1 MAETKPAAGGPASQ
15 GRPPAE
21 MSFEEAL
28 AELESVVT
36 RLERGD
42 VALDESIALY
52 ERGAAL
58 RARCAAKL
66 EEAEERVRRITLQ
79 DGEPKGTQPFDAG

>member
-1 MAETKPAAGGPASQ
+1 MKEI
-15 GRPPAE
+15 AE
-21 MSFEEAL
+21 MTFEEAL

-42 VALDESIALY
+42 VALDESISLY

-58 RARCAAKL
+58 RKRCQDKL
-66 EEAEERVRRITLQ
+66 AEAEEKVSRITL
-79 DGEPKGTQPFDAG
+79 GEGGQPAGLQPFDAG